1 MFADTFWAR
10 GLIMPAWLST
20 DKEFQS
26 LLYVASGHV
35 AMVNDLFSYRV
46 ERKRMEGAQ
55 GGLMYNSVA
64 FLSQEYGMTPVD
76 AIEQLKRY
84 ILAEEE
90 RYTVV
95 LEELKSRHCYS
106 QERLRVIEEFSSVL
120 EDGMGGNIIWSSTCG
135 RYNDV

>member
-1 MFADTFWAR
+1 
-10 GLIMPAWLST
+10 MPTWLST
-20 DKEFQS
+20 DEEFQS

-46 ERKRMEGAQ
+46 EKKRMEGAQ

-64 FLSQEYGMTPVD
+64 FLSQKYGLTPVD
-76 AIEQLKRY
+76 AMKELKRY

-95 LEELKSRHCYS
+95 LEGLKSRHCYS
-106 QERLRVIEEFSSVL
+106 QERLRVIEEFSSAL
-120 EDGMGGNIIWSSTCG
+120 EDGMGGNIVWSSSCG
-135 RYNDV
+135 RYNDI